1 MGMIMVRFR
10 HLSAR
15 AAGPGRTAWVPAL
28 LVLLLSPMLLA
39 VSPAEPESG
48 GTACDGLLC
57 VGAASVDATWNTGA
71 GQGQL
76 GGAGNHLSE
85 DYFDPYFHTTK
96 MTPTD
101 GVQSRTYAKAV
112 VLQGPDG
119 TRAAYVKTE
128 LYLQQDIMFPRVA

>member
-1 MGMIMVRFR
+1 MRR
-10 HLSAR
+10 H
-15 AAGPGRTAWVPAL
+15 
-28 LVLLLSPMLLA
+28 
-39 VSPAEPESG
+39 AEV
-48 GTACDGLLC
+48 LC

-85 DYFDPYFHTTK
+85 DYVDPYVHTTK
-96 MTPTD
+96 MAPTD
-101 GVQSRTYAKAV
+101 GVQSRTYATSV

-128 LYLQQDIMFPRVA
+128 VYLEQESRLPPSPFAPAPRSGCVVARGPQPPARHHRARNAVGVSISTRIETDPC